1 MRNLGSAISIV
12 VGSVVFQNQ
21 MIAKQPMLRA
31 SLGPQTAQAFGG
43 SAGANVA
50 LIKTLP
56 EAQKVVARQAFS
68 DSLSKMWIMY
78 VCFSA
83 CGLLVSFAI
92 TKNVLNKKHEETKT
106 GLEAEKE
113 KRVEREA
120 EKAEKKRKRASKGN
134 LSNEELPTTVE
145 K

>member
-1 MRNLGSAISIV
+1 
-12 VGSVVFQNQ
+12 
-21 MIAKQPMLRA
+21 MIAKEPMLRE
-31 SLGPQTAQAFGG
+31 SLGPTAQAFGG
-43 SAGANVA
+43 SAGANVN

-56 EAQKVVARQAFS
+56 ENQKIVARQAFS
-68 DSLSKMWIMY
+68 DSLSTMWIMY

-83 CGLLVSFAI
+83 VGLAVSFLI

-120 EKAEKKRKRASKGN
+120 EKAEKKRKRANKGN
-134 LSNEELPTTVE
+134 LSSDALPTAGMAQE